1 MSFQSLSFLAFLA
14 VTLGVCLPLG
24 RRNLRWGQAALTLF
38 CLAFY
43 VLGGGW
49 AALVVLLAGAAVTVA
64 AVRYLTS
71 GGKPEK
77 QRRAAAAVAIVWHVA
92 VLLIF
97 KYTGFFTGGAVDLGW
112 APLGLSFFTFQQIW
126 CIKEVYTGAF
136 RPESTGS
143 FLLYDFFFPSP

>member
-38 CLAFY
+38 CLVFY

-49 AALVVLLAGAAVTVA
+49 AGAFGAAGRGRGDRGGG
-64 AVRYLTS
+64 AVSDL
-71 GGKPEK
+71 
-77 QRRAAAAVAIVWHVA
+77 RRQNGETAPAAAAVAIVWHVA
-92 VLLIF
+92 VLLVF

-112 APLGLSFFTFQQIW
+112 APLG
-126 CIKEVYTGAF
+126 
-136 RPESTGS
+136 
-143 FLLYDFFFPSP
+143 

>member
-49 AALVVLLAGAAVTVA
+49 AALLVLLAGAAVTVA
-64 AVRYLTS
+64 AVRYLT
-71 GGKPEK
+71 
-77 QRRAAAAVAIVWHVA
+77 
-92 VLLIF
+92 
-97 KYTGFFTGGAVDLGW
+97 
-112 APLGLSFFTFQQIW
+112 
-126 CIKEVYTGAF
+126 C
-136 RPESTGS
+136 
-143 FLLYDFFFPSP
+143 LLYTSPSPRD

>member
-49 AALVVLLAGAAVTVA
+49 AALLVLLAGAAGTGA
-64 AVRYLTS
+64 AGGDLAS
-71 GGKPEK
+71 GGE
-77 QRRAAAAVAIVWHVA
+77 A
-92 VLLIF
+92 
-97 KYTGFFTGGAVDLGW
+97 
-112 APLGLSFFTFQQIW
+112 
-126 CIKEVYTGAF
+126 E
-136 RPESTGS
+136 
-143 FLLYDFFFPSP
+143 